1 MLGENNNNNTLPIFL
16 NENGFQYPTNTSNQ
30 LQLFG
35 NSTVPVGFNVNP
47 TNYFGGEH
55 NTALVRPNKRVKDA
69 ENTPMQQKLQIS
81 LNNNV
86 GLDEADPPVRIS
98 AHNPV
103 STGLRLSYDDD
114 ERNSSVTSSGSMN
127 ASSSVMLS
135 LTDDFKTEL
144 DNQKREF
151 DQYLKTQEET
161 LTKGLRDIKRRH
173 MAAFLGAMQKS
184 ASKKM
189 HEKDVELESIN
200 RKNKELVDRIK
211 QTASEAQNWCY
222 RAKYNESV
230 ATMLKTNIQRAMHS
244 AEQAKEGFGDS
255 EMDDA
260 TSGVHPKFG
269 LSVGVGAGGSTSS
282 PAAKPPQQA
291 KEFLICRACKSKEV
305 SILLLPCRHLCL
317 CADCE
322 EKVSVCPV
330 CQMARAT
337 TFRVYLS

>member
-1 MLGENNNNNTLPIFL
+1 MLGENNNNNTLPVFL
-16 NENGFQYPTNTSNQ
+16 NENAFQYPTNTSNQ

-35 NSTVPVGFNVNP
+35 NLPVGFNVNP

-69 ENTPMQQKLQIS
+69 ETIPMQQKLQIS

-98 AHNPV
+98 AAHNPV

-161 LTKGLRDIKRRH
+161 LTKGLREIKRRH
-173 MAAFLGAMQKS
+173 MASFLGVMQKGIS
-184 ASKKM
+184 NKL
-189 HEKDVELESIN
+189 HEKDVELENIN
-200 RKNKELVDRIK
+200 RKNKELIDRIK

-230 ATMLKTNIQRAMHS
+230 ATMLKANLQRAMHS
-244 AEQAKEGFGDS
+244 ADQAKEGFGDS
-255 EMDDA
+255 EMEMDDA
-260 TSGVHPKFG
+260 TSGGVHPKFG
-269 LSVGVGAGGSTSS
+269 LSVGAGGGGS
-282 PAAKPPQQA
+282 PAKPPPQQA
-291 KEFLICRACKSKEV
+291 RELLICRGCKSKEV

-317 CADCE
+317 CVDCE
-322 EKVSVCPV
+322 GSVSVCPV
-330 CQMARAT
+330 CQMVTAT
-337 TFRVYLS
+337 TVRVYLS